1 MRIDDIRTIQN
12 ELDTRIFTLHN
23 TSRDATFDAR
33 VLALLVEL
41 GEFANETRSFKY
53 WSVKKVTDTQA
64 MHEEFSDVMH
74 FVVSLGIDIGYEES
88 RLRLIRSDESLT
100 DQLLKMY
107 EFVHQFSKSKK
118 LEDYHHVI
126 DQMGSLGLAVGLD
139 ADTMRQVY
147 LSKNEKNHHRQDT
160 NY

>member
-12 ELDTRIFTLHN
+12 ELDSRIFSLHN
-23 TSRDATFDAR
+23 TSRTETFEAR
-33 VLALLVEL
+33 ILALLVEL

-53 WSVKKVTDTQA
+53 WSVKKVKDNSA

-74 FVVSLGIDIGYEES
+74 FVISLGIDIGYDES
-88 RLRLIRSDESLT
+88 RLRLISKDEGLT
-100 DQLLKMY
+100 GQLLQMY
-107 EFVHQFSKSKK
+107 ALVHQFSQSRS
-118 LEDYHHVI
+118 LVDYHHMI

-139 ADTMRQVY
+139 AASMRAVY